1 MKKGMLQPVGEEY
14 EDIIHLP
21 HPVSKHHPQMALED
35 RAAQFSPFAALTGHE
50 AAIQETQRLT
60 EREVRLDEN
69 VLEKLNEKWQWIET
83 HLSQQPEITFTCFIP
98 DEKKDGGS
106 YRQVT
111 GHVKKINWY
120 EKRIV
125 LAEAGSL
132 EIGHIVE
139 MDSLLWENVEF

>member
-1 MKKGMLQPVGEEY
+1 MEKESQKY
-14 EDIIHLP
+14 EDILYLP
-21 HPVSKHHPQMALED
+21 HHQSETHPHMSLYD

-60 EREVRLDEN
+60 EREMQLDEN
-69 VLEKLNEKWQWIET
+69 VLEKLNEKWQWIEA

-98 DEKKDGGS
+98 DAKKDGGS

-111 GHVKKINWY
+111 GHVKKIDWY

-125 LAEAGSL
+125 LAEAGAL
-132 EIGHIVE
+132 EISHIVE
-139 MDSLLWENVEF
+139 MASLLWENVEF